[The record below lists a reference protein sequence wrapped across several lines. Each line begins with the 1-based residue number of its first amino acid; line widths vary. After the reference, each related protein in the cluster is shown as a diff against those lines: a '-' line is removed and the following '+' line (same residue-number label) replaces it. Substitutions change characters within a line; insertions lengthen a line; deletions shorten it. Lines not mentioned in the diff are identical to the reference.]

1 VPDLTDAFLAFALAL
16 VVVWI
21 STPVVK
27 SLAWRIGAI
36 DEPRARGLHQFPT
49 ARLGGLAILAGIVA
63 AGLAFL
69 PQDQQTR
76 GILIGAGVIVAV
88 GVADDLLDLSA
99 DVKLAGQVLAAVV
112 PVASGV
118 RVDTMTLP
126 FLGHLDLGEAAY
138 PLTVL
143 GIVAVMNMV
152 NFIDG
157 VDGLAAGVC
166 TIAAITFAVIAL
178 SLDRNAAGVLAMLT
192 AGAALGYLRHGFHP
206 ASIFLGDSGSNLLGY
221 MLAAVVVQGA
231 LKTNAVI
238 ALVFPLVILAVPI
251 LDSSFVV
258 AKRIKYGKPVHV
270 ADRWHF
276 HHRFANIGFS
286 QRRTVLYLYGWT
298 ISLAALALALRFVPY
313 SDNHGHFN
321 VGWSLAM
328 VAFAIPALVASL
340 YLVLVLEILKL
351 KRFRQFQ
358 LRRSRMLEGEPP
370 PEEAE
375 VDAGVARELE
385 TGEFEIV
392 DVPREPR

>member
-1 VPDLTDAFLAFALAL
+1 MSDLGTAFEAFGLAL
-16 VVVWI
+16 VVVWVT
-21 STPVVK
+21 TPVAGRI
-27 SLAWRIGAI
+27 AWRLGAI
-36 DEPRARGLHQFPT
+36 DRPSDRGLHQFPT
-49 ARLGGLAILAGIVA
+49 ARFGGVALLVGALAAGLVFLPNDRETHAILAGAVVIALV
-63 AGLAFL
+63 
-69 PQDQQTR
+69 
-76 GILIGAGVIVAV
+76 GA
-88 GVADDLLDLSA
+88 ADDLLELTA
-99 DVKLAGQVLAAVV
+99 DVKLVGQILAAVI

-118 RVDTMTLP
+118 RVANFTLP
-126 FLGHLDLGEAAY
+126 FLGHVDLGWAAY
-138 PLTVL
+138 PATAL
-143 GIVAVMNMV
+143 GFVAVMNIV

-166 TIAAITFAVIAL
+166 TIAAGTFAVIAL
-178 SLDRNAAGVLAMLT
+178 SLDRNEAGVLAMLT

-221 MLAAVVVQGA
+221 MLAAVAVQGA

-258 AKRIKYGKPVHV
+258 AKRIKHGKPVHI

-298 ISLAALALALRFVPY
+298 IALAALALALRFVPY
-313 SDNHGHFN
+313 SDDHGHFDAA
-321 VGWSLAM
+321 WSLVM
-328 VAFAIPALVASL
+328 IGFAIPALVASL

-358 LRRSRMLEGEPP
+358 MKRASMLEGEPP
-370 PEEAE
+370 PDEAE
-375 VDAGVARELE
+375 VDAGVAREL
-385 TGEFEIV
+385 
-392 DVPREPR
+392 